1 MPTIIKV
8 RTTNS
13 FIATMILLNTAD
25 SLMPMTSRTVMI
37 ATMIMAGT
45 LRVAPVLTQPSVN
58 SRHTFIPASGG
69 ATWLYGAE
77 VKAAGM
83 EMPQSFRNW
92 ITYPDQPTATVEA
105 AKRYSRIKSQPMI
118 QAINSPRV
126 A

>member
-1 MPTIIKV
+1 MPTRMKV
-8 RTTNS
+8 KTTNS
-13 FIATMILLNTAD
+13 LIATMMLLKTAD
-25 SLMPMTSRTVMI
+25 SLMPMTRRKVMI
-37 ATMIMAGT
+37 ATIIMAGT

-92 ITYPDQPTATVEA
+92 VTYPDQPTATVEA
-105 AKRYSRIKSQPMI
+105 AKRYSRMRSQPMI
-118 QAINSPRV
+118 QATSSPMV
-126 A
+126 